1 MSMSPIIA
9 VHATAAILA
18 IATGPVALWAR
29 KGREQRPRLHRAF
42 GYAWVTLMLIVA
54 FSAIF
59 IPVGVGPSFSG
70 FGVIHLLV
78 PAVLFGLF
86 NAFRYLFNGNI
97 AGHRKSMQSLYIGAC
112 LVAGGFTLLPGRYLG
127 NLVFHQ
133 WLALV
138 QAN

>member
-59 IPVGVGPSFSG
+59 IPAGVGPSLGG

-97 AGHRKSMQSLYIGAC
+97 AGHRKSMQGLYIGAC

-138 QAN
+138 